1 MPEHTKLNTT
11 RKLEKNTSLLQ
22 IIVWGKSAIPHPNPP
37 LRRGGSAPSFCIS
50 RESSSAF
57 RASPCEVGGWEGVLH
72 TGSRLLAFSAL
83 TLALTACSVGPDYQK
98 PQTATP
104 GAFNDLSKPKDADG
118 ASVALPSEPN
128 PLWWKAFND
137 PQLDSLVTRA
147 IAGNIS
153 LQQAVLRIAGAREQV
168 TQAKGAWLPS
178 VQGNAKVTRQQ
189 LGLKGI
195 LDSSGASSQLNDLS
209 PEASG
214 AIDTATRPVDLYQG
228 SFDAS
233 WELDLFG
240 GTRRQVEAAN
250 AQTQSSVEQ
259 RNDALVS
266 LEAEVAR
273 AYLQLR
279 GAQSITASIQTQ
291 IDVAQQTLDLTQN
304 RQQNGLSPQLDVENA
319 RAQLGS
325 LRAQLPQYQAQER
338 QAMNGLAVLL
348 GQTPGSLDGELAAP
362 KPMPTLP
369 AAVPVGVPS
378 QLARRRPDVRKA
390 EADLH
395 AATANIGVSVAQ
407 LFPSI
412 SLTGQF
418 GMRNTDASYLDNWS
432 SHFYS
437 VGPSVTVPIFQGG
450 RLVSSV
456 HLSRAQQANAALNY
470 RQTVLTALQDVDNA
484 LVSYRTDQ
492 DQVSGLD
499 QTTEALQT
507 AFDLASDSYRQGLST
522 FINVLDAQRQLAQA
536 HQQSAEA
543 KVKTSTDLVSLY
555 KALGGGWEPYQNV
568 DLPTYTVFGPAATPG
583 VKIKTTAGE

>member
-1 MPEHTKLNTT
+1 MPEHIKL
-11 RKLEKNTSLLQ
+11 KK
-22 IIVWGKSAIPHPNPP
+22 
-37 LRRGGSAPSFCIS
+37 IS
-50 RESSSAF
+50 STPGHQHS
-57 RASPCEVGGWEGVLH
+57 GV
-72 TGSRLLAFSAL
+72 RFL
-83 TLALTACSVGPDYQK
+83 TLSTLTLVLAACSVGPDYQK

-104 GAFNDLSKPKDADG
+104 GAFNDMTPPKDKDG
-118 ASVALPSEPN
+118 ASIALPSEPN

-168 TQAKGAWLPS
+168 KQAQGAWLPS

-195 LDSSGASSQLNDLS
+195 LESSGASDQLNDLS
-209 PEASG
+209 PQASG

-291 IDVAQQTLDLTQN
+291 IDVALQTLSLTQN

-338 QAMNGLAVLL
+338 
-348 GQTPGSLDGELAAP
+348 
-362 KPMPTLP
+362 
-369 AAVPVGVPS
+369 
-378 QLARRRPDVRKA
+378 
-390 EADLH
+390 
-395 AATANIGVSVAQ
+395 
-407 LFPSI
+407 
-412 SLTGQF
+412 
-418 GMRNTDASYLDNWS
+418 
-432 SHFYS
+432 
-437 VGPSVTVPIFQGG
+437 
-450 RLVSSV
+450 
-456 HLSRAQQANAALNY
+456 
-470 RQTVLTALQDVDNA
+470 
-484 LVSYRTDQ
+484 
-492 DQVSGLD
+492 
-499 QTTEALQT
+499 
-507 AFDLASDSYRQGLST
+507 
-522 FINVLDAQRQLAQA
+522 
-536 HQQSAEA
+536 
-543 KVKTSTDLVSLY
+543 
-555 KALGGGWEPYQNV
+555 
-568 DLPTYTVFGPAATPG
+568 
-583 VKIKTTAGE
+583 

>member
-1 MPEHTKLNTT
+1 MKTLTFT
-11 RKLEKNTSLLQ
+11 L
-22 IIVWGKSAIPHPNPP
+22 
-37 LRRGGSAPSFCIS
+37 
-50 RESSSAF
+50 
-57 RASPCEVGGWEGVLH
+57 
-72 TGSRLLAFSAL
+72 SAL
-83 TLALTACSVGPDYQK
+83 ALALTGCSVGPDYQQ
-98 PQTATP
+98 P
-104 GAFNDLSKPKDADG
+104 KPKTPAAYNDMSRPQAKEG
-118 ASVALPSEPN
+118 ASIALPSEPN
-128 PLWWKAFND
+128 PVWWKAFKD
-137 PQLDSLVTRA
+137 PQLDSLIDRA

-168 TQAKGAWLPS
+168 TQARGAWMPS
-178 VQGNAKVTRQQ
+178 VQANTKFTRQQ
-189 LGLKGI
+189 LGLKGE
-195 LDSSGASSQLNDLS
+195 LESSGLADQAQNLS
-209 PEASG
+209 PEASS
-214 AIDTATRPVDLYQG
+214 AIDAATGPVNLYQG

-250 AQTQSSVEQ
+250 AQKQSSIEQ

-266 LEAEVAR
+266 LQAEVAR

-279 GAQSITASIQTQ
+279 GAQSITAAIQTQ
-291 IDVAQQTLDLTQN
+291 IDVAQQTLELTQS
-304 RQQNGLSPQLDVENA
+304 QQKNGLAPQLDVENA

-348 GQTPGSLDGELAAP
+348 GQAPGTLDGELTNV
-362 KPMPTLP
+362 KPMPALP

-407 LFPSI
+407 MFPSI

-418 GMRNTDASYLDNWS
+418 GMRNSDASYLDNWS
-432 SHFYS
+432 SNFYS
-437 VGPSVTVPIFQGG
+437 FGPSVTLPIFQGG

-484 LVSYRTDQ
+484 LVNYRTDQ
-492 DQVSGLD
+492 DRVTGLD

-507 AFDLASDSYRQGLST
+507 SFELATDSYSKGLSS

-536 HQQSAEA
+536 KQQSAA
-543 KVKTSTDLVSLY
+543 ARVQTSTDLVSLY

-568 DLPTYTVFGPAATPG
+568 KLPTYTVFGPAE
-583 VKIKTTAGE
+583 TTDVRVQTTSEEAAK

>member
-1 MPEHTKLNTT
+1 MLEHIKLN
-11 RKLEKNTSLLQ
+11 K
-22 IIVWGKSAIPHPNPP
+22 KSST
-37 LRRGGSAPSFCIS
+37 LRIQPSVMPSCS
-50 RESSSAF
+50 
-57 RASPCEVGGWEGVLH
+57 SPCEGGGREGVIQ
-72 TGSRLLAFSAL
+72 TGTRFL
-83 TLALTACSVGPDYQK
+83 TLSTLTLVLAACSVGPDYQK
-98 PQTATP
+98 PNPVTPTAY
-104 GAFNDLSKPKDADG
+104 NDMTQPKDKDG
-118 ASVALPSEPN
+118 ASIALPSEPN

-137 PQLDSLVTRA
+137 PQLDSLITRA

-168 TQAKGAWLPS
+168 KQAEGAWLPS
-178 VQGNAKVTRQQ
+178 VQGSAKMTRQQ

-195 LDSSGASSQLNDLS
+195 LDSSGASQQLNELG
-209 PEASG
+209 PQASG
-214 AIDTATRPVDLYQG
+214 AIDTATRPVNLYQG

-266 LEAEVAR
+266 LQAEVAR

-279 GAQSITASIQTQ
+279 GAQSVTAAIQTQ

-348 GQTPGSLDGELAAP
+348 GQTPGSLDAELSAP
-362 KPMPTLP
+362 KPMPALP

-418 GMRNTDASYLDNWS
+418 GMRNTDVSYLDNWS

-437 VGPSVTVPIFQGG
+437 FGPQISLPIFQGG

-484 LVSYRTDQ
+484 LVNYRTDQ

-568 DLPTYTVFGPAATPG
+568 DLPTYTVFGPAATPDVKVQTTSG
-583 VKIKTTAGE
+583 VTP